1 LRSCPQVEER
11 LRFYEDGVAPT
22 KNLTAMQD
30 ALRTVAETAAAAP
43 VGEDAVDPEEG
54 VDAEARAVAAQPKK
68 GKVRRPPAL
77 ACWLPNLRCEGHS
90 GESSSTMREARPL
103 VTRERLVSPRRRYS
117 LVTLLAAPSAALA
130 LKFGIWTCSDSVF
143 T

>member
-1 LRSCPQVEER
+1 MRCGPQREHWYNNHNNHNIALCPQVEER

-30 ALRTVAETAAAAP
+30 ALRTVAETAAAAAP

-68 GKVRRPPAL
+68 GKVRRQL
-77 ACWLPNLRCEGHS
+77 LPSRTGFH
-90 GESSSTMREARPL
+90 
-103 VTRERLVSPRRRYS
+103 
-117 LVTLLAAPSAALA
+117 AAL
-130 LKFGIWTCSDSVF
+130 
-143 T
+143 